1 MRKIAKRT
9 TIYKLI
15 KIGFFSCLLITSF
28 YIGLN
33 FTKEN
38 VNSGIVHDLPKSAT
52 TDRGFIF
59 ISSDLDFNA
68 ANGVIS
74 GNGTEMAPYV
84 IANWRI
90 IGPFTQPCIEIR
102 DTSAFFIVQDCII
115 SNGENIG
122 AIRLATLQ
130 NGVLMNNTIYDSE
143 YGIVCDQVNNADIS
157 NNHCYDGSD
166 LGIFII
172 NSEDILISNNIAHG
186 NQRWGIILQN
196 TNSSSVIGNFAYQNL
211 WDGIRLEPGFSNL
224 IENNTVFNNNGN
236 GIIAY
241 SSEDNIFTENNC
253 SYNTKHGISFLF
265 ESKNNQVFNNYLYG
279 NGYGCIE
286 DINELNNCYDNIC
299 LESDLHAFFLTS
311 KSTISV
317 GEIVE
322 FTDTSTSNLPIIG
335 HNWDFGDGN
344 VSTDPN
350 PSHSYEETGIKIVTL
365 KVEDSSGALSSN
377 SRTLSVVDDESNTNK
392 DDPFAYVFEYID
404 GYPFVSFWIILVF
417 PLVVLIRKTNNKRK
431 KND

>member
-1 MRKIAKRT
+1 MRKITKRT

-122 AIRLATLQ
+122 AIRLETLQ

-143 YGIVCDQVNNADIS
+143 YGIGCDQINNVNIS
-157 NNHCYDGSD
+157 YNHCYDVVD
-166 LGIFII
+166 AGISIS
-172 NSEDILISNNIAHG
+172 NSEDILISDNVVNN
-186 NQRWGIILQN
+186 NDRWGIILH
-196 TNSSSVIGNFAYQNL
+196 NSNRSSVIGNFAYQNL
-211 WDGIRLEPGFSNL
+211 WDGIRLYSGFFCL
-224 IENNTVFNNNGN
+224 IQNNTCVNNDYY
-236 GIIAY
+236 GIILYY
-241 SSEDNIFTENNC
+241 SEENTITQNNC
-253 SYNTKHGISFLF
+253 SFNKMYGICILF
-265 ESKNNQVFNNYLYG
+265 ESRNNDAYDNFLFG
-279 NGYGCIE
+279 NTGGCIFDE
-286 DINELNNCYDNIC
+286 NDLNNCYDNIC

-322 FTDTSTSNLPIIG
+322 FTDTSTSNFPIIG